1 VPRSLPPL
9 TALRAFEA
17 AARLS
22 SFTRAARELHVT
34 PAAVSHQIRGLEKY
48 LGVTLFRRTTRR
60 LELTDQGRVAAE
72 LFREGFEKLARGV
85 SKLRAEEA
93 SASVTLSVTTA
104 FATRWLVPRLGRF
117 ARRCP
122 GIDLMVRAGT
132 QPVDFDHDDI
142 DVAVRIGRG
151 GVAGATA
158 IPLFAESVAPL
169 ASPAFIRQHG
179 LRRAADL
186 ARAPLLHDDS
196 MRRVG
201 RPTRWSE
208 WLAAAKVRGVDPGPG
223 MHFDDGHLVLQAAA
237 AGRGLALGRLAYALD
252 DLDARRLR
260 MPFGP
265 VLELD
270 VQYYLLLP
278 EARAAEPAIAAV
290 RDWFMQEAEAFAPR
304 LREFI
309 RASSTPSTAGRAPR

>member
-1 VPRSLPPL
+1 
-9 TALRAFEA
+9 
-17 AARLS
+17 
-22 SFTRAARELHVT
+22 
-34 PAAVSHQIRGLEKY
+34 
-48 LGVTLFRRTTRR
+48 
-60 LELTDQGRVAAE
+60 
-72 LFREGFEKLARGV
+72 
-85 SKLRAEEA
+85 
-93 SASVTLSVTTA
+93 
-104 FATRWLVPRLGRF
+104 
-117 ARRCP
+117 
-122 GIDLMVRAGT
+122 MVRAGT

-208 WLAAAKVRGVDPGPG
+208 WLAAAKVRGVDAGPG

-237 AGRGLALGRLAYALD
+237 AGRGVALGRLAYALD

-278 EARAAEPAIAAV
+278 EARVAEPAIAAV
-290 RDWFMQEAEAFAPR
+290 RDWFRQEAAAFAPR
-304 LREFI
+304 LRDFVH
-309 RASSTPSTAGRAPR
+309 ASSTPPATVKASR